1 MNLRK
6 VTLRYLGWCP
16 GVDHAAKFF
25 PDRDVPDIF
34 FIGSGLAIILLVGA
48 YMVFMQPRPE
58 PGPLILTLNGEE
70 FPDSM
75 FDESYDYTN
84 FYDVRVKFQLLINS
98 EEFASAGTQ
107 QNEKT
112 VYEFDDWD
120 EAWTVI
126 EDLEI
131 PNIVIGLAKWLRDG
145 THLEAGE
152 RFYGSLEEYDRR
164 SGAGGEIQMYLG
176 ENIPMSTCT
185 FLVYRAQMP
194 YSQYE
199 EFGTN
204 ERIAIQKRYQHTSG
218 GQGGI
223 WVFTVELSDYPPYTA
238 ILIKA
243 VRR

>member
-1 MNLRK
+1 MMDTTVRNK
-6 VTLRYLGWCP
+6 VYLAL
-16 GVDHAAKFF
+16 VLTVA
-25 PDRDVPDIF
+25 
-34 FIGSGLAIILLVGA
+34 LLSGA
-48 YMVFMQPRPE
+48 YIISMQPKPE

-84 FYDVRVKFQLLINS
+84 FYDVKVKFQLLINS

-107 QNEKT
+107 HSEKT

-131 PNIVIGLAKWLRDG
+131 PNIVIGFAKWLRNG

-164 SGAGGEIQMYLG
+164 SGAGGEIQKYFG

-185 FLVYRAQMP
+185 FSVERAQIP
-194 YSQYE
+194 YYLFE
-199 EFGTN
+199 EFGTS
-204 ERIAIQKRYQHTSG
+204 ERIEIQKRHDFVG
-218 GQGGI
+218 GAGSI
-223 WVFTVELSDYPPYTA
+223 WVFAVELSDTPPYTA
-238 ILIKA
+238 ILVKC

>member
-1 MNLRK
+1 MTEIVKDTIVKNK
-6 VTLRYLGWCP
+6 VILSLVLTLAL
-16 GVDHAAKFF
+16 
-25 PDRDVPDIF
+25 I
-34 FIGSGLAIILLVGA
+34 SGA
-48 YMVFMQPRPE
+48 YMVSMQPKPE

-84 FYDVRVKFQLLINS
+84 FYDVKVKFQLLINS

-107 QNEKT
+107 HSEKT

-131 PNIVIGLAKWLRDG
+131 PNIVIGLAKWLRNG

-164 SGAGGEIQMYLG
+164 SGPDGEIQKYLG
-176 ENIPMSTCT
+176 ENIPLSTCT
-185 FLVYRAQMP
+185 FSVERAQIP
-194 YSQYE
+194 YPVFE
-199 EFGTN
+199 DLGTS
-204 ERIAIQKRYQHTSG
+204 ERIVIQKRYSTEG
-218 GQGGI
+218 GAGPI
-223 WVFTVELSDYPPYTA
+223 WIFAVELSDNPPYTA
-238 ILIKA
+238 ILVKY

>member
-1 MNLRK
+1 MTEIVKDTTVKNK
-6 VTLRYLGWCP
+6 VILALVLT
-16 GVDHAAKFF
+16 AA
-25 PDRDVPDIF
+25 
-34 FIGSGLAIILLVGA
+34 LILGA
-48 YMVFMQPRPE
+48 YMVSMQPKPE

-75 FDESYDYTN
+75 FDEFYDYTN
-84 FYDVRVKFQLLINS
+84 FDDVKVKFQLLINS

-107 QNEKT
+107 HSEKT

-131 PNIVIGLAKWLRDG
+131 PNIVIGLAKWLRNG

-152 RFYGSLEEYDRR
+152 RFYGSIEEYDRKSR
-164 SGAGGEIQMYLG
+164 PDGEIQKYLG

-185 FLVYRAQMP
+185 FSVYRAQMP

-218 GQGGI
+218 GIGGI
-223 WVFTVELSDYPPYTA
+223 WVFTVELSDNPPYTA